1 MPLTRATY
9 AMVDGAAVNILDYGA
24 VGDYDE
30 NTGIGADSTA
40 AIQAAVNAAASSAIN
55 PFSRGAVCIPAGSYK
70 ITGTIQ
76 VPYGISIYG
85 EGATA
90 STIHCLD
97 CDGINFTTFG
107 YAFGNMFFQDFGLTA
122 ASGTNRKAIVTA
134 TNAST
139 MDGLYFQR
147 LRLYGWDVGFS
158 LGSNWSSEISQC
170 VVGPVNIAVDISPN
184 NGEVVKL
191 NIKDNFFTYTPSGG
205 GARGNSNRYA
215 IWCRNTSKFTEAIH
229 IHTNSMFGFTR
240 CISLDQALYVTIFDN
255 DLSSQ
260 GGPCIVFDTANGGYF
275 IQDNYIETNN
285 VGVLANPTNVA
296 DLARFCL
303 IQGNKFIGLTG
314 ATNGVQI
321 GTSDSSTHGGSI
333 NVLDNQFQQ
342 FSSHDIRGY
351 QLENVRISNN
361 VCTSSAPTN
370 SINVSTAQ
378 SVNGSASLISDN
390 YCIKPIY
397 VDPTAY
403 TAGYVRLVNNAENG
417 VFRAWQQSAA
427 PTTGTWRVGDI
438 VWNNA
443 PASGQP
449 PGWMCTVAGTPGTWK
464 AMANLA

>member
-1 MPLTRATY
+1 MALTRATF

-24 VGDYDE
+24 VGDYNE
-30 NTGIGADSTA
+30 NTGTGADSTA
-40 AIQAAVNAAASSAIN
+40 AIQAAVNAAASTSIN
-55 PFSRGAVCIPAGSYK
+55 PFGRGAVYIPAGSYK
-70 ITGTIQ
+70 ITATIQ

-90 STIHCLD
+90 STIHCWD

-122 ASGTNRKAIVTA
+122 ATGTNRKAIVTA

-139 MDGLYFQR
+139 MDGLFFQR
-147 LRLYGWDVGFS
+147 LRLYGWDTGFS

-191 NIKDNFFTYTPSGG
+191 NIRDNFFTYTPGG
-205 GARGNSNRYA
+205 GGPRGTSNRYA

-240 CISLDQALYVTIFDN
+240 CISLDKALYVTIFDN
-255 DLSSQ
+255 DLNSL
-260 GGPCIVFDTANGGYF
+260 GGPCIVYDTANGGYF

-285 VGVLANPTNVA
+285 VGILANPTGVA
-296 DLARFCL
+296 DLSRFCL
-303 IQGNKFIGLTG
+303 IQGNKFIGLAG
-314 ATNGVQI
+314 ATHGVQI
-321 GTSDSSTHGGSI
+321 STSDGATHGGSI
-333 NVLDNQFQQ
+333 NVLDNQFAN
-342 FSSHDIRGY
+342 FATHDIRGY
-351 QLENVRISNN
+351 QIENVRISNN
-361 VCTSSAPTN
+361 VCTSSAPTA
-370 SINVSTAQ
+370 SIFISTAF
-378 SVNGSASLISDN
+378 SRDGSTNLISDN
-390 YCIKPIY
+390 FCIKPIY

-403 TAGYVRLVNNAENG
+403 TDGLVRLVNNAENG
-417 VFRAWQQSAA
+417 VLRAWQQAA
-427 PTTGTWRVGDI
+427 PPTTGTWRVGDI

-443 PASGQP
+443 PASGSP